1 MNGAQGAWVGE
12 FSAGACPA
20 ENDRNIFFR
29 RWRKNW
35 ENPWFSRAP
44 FLRVSKE
51 EEIRLNCPF
60 CGAEMESGA
69 LQSNYGIYWLP
80 KPRKAGLPDL
90 SRDAEHLSKQDSP
103 LITPPYIPASRCP
116 KCRKIILD
124 Y

>member
-35 ENPWFSRAP
+35 ENPCFSRAP

-60 CGAEMESGA
+60 CGAEMESGV
-69 LQSNYGIYWLP
+69 LQGGGGHAVCWRE
-80 KPRKAGLPDL
+80 KPRAFSQLK
-90 SRDAEHLSKQDSP
+90 EEI
-103 LITPPYIPASRCP
+103 ITDGDFFRPSAPAHRCT

>member
-1 MNGAQGAWVGE
+1 MIEISSFAAGE
-12 FSAGACPA
+12 RTGKTLVFPESL
-20 ENDRNIFFR
+20 
-29 RWRKNW
+29 
-35 ENPWFSRAP
+35 SLRA
-44 FLRVSKE
+44 SKE

-80 KPRKAGLPDL
+80 KPRKAGPPDL

-103 LITPPYIPASRCP
+103 LITPPYIPAFRCS